1 MHIALPHPLLPR
13 HAKEAKIIKAASF
26 TQLLLCDLQWL
37 WGHPEQPSTPSAV
50 DSRGEMLC

>member
-37 WGHPEQPSTPSAV
+37 WGHPEQRAPSAV